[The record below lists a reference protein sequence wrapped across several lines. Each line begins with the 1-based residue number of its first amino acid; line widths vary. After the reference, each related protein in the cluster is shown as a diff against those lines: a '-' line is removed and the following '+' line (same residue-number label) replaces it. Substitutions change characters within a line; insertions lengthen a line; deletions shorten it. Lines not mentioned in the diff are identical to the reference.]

1 MSEEKAADIE
11 AFFTSHSC
19 PIAERV
25 VKQNCEA
32 IRADSDWL
40 KRDSQAIE
48 EWLKAQ

>member
-1 MSEEKAADIE
+1 MSAEKAVDIE
-11 AFFTSHSC
+11 EFFTSHPC

-32 IRADSDWL
+32 IRADDEWL
-40 KRDSQAIE
+40 QRDSQAIE